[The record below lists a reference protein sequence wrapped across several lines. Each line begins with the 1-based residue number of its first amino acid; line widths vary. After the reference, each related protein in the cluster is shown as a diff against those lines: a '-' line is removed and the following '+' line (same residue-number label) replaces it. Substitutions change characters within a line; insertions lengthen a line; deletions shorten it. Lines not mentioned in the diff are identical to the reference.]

1 MRKFVHVLTMV
12 CLLSVTLP
20 TFSAF
25 ATQDNSVPFT
35 GTDGTPVEIRH
46 QETGNVSEA
55 RISAIIAQA
64 KEAIQQE
71 RLEKGHLEVTNAAKE
86 STYDYFFI
94 DDGVTYLYEESP
106 GSNPELV
113 ILDSPQ
119 QEQSSSAV
127 TDAVYNSEYET
138 MADFISDGVGGRQRI
153 LQNGQYLSARL
164 QLPYDYQVDPKGG
177 AFNYGGFAYHSSANG
192 GVGSWVGDMGLQYD
206 TTVGPNDTMKGWKPV
221 VILKKKV
228 YPEPNGWVQYSTV
241 FDPSYQEATY
251 KNAYKSASNVTLYV
265 WYNYN
270 GKVRLKID
278 GTTICRDRKCDYSS
292 PSHTISI
299 IESNAS
305 WNINQFSYWKLLS
318 TVISSDNKGKNKG
331 VFTNIQVDGRTVSGS
346 SYAPP
351 EEDHAK
357 ITRSGD
363 TLTID
368 VDSSRYTN

>member
-12 CLLSVTLP
+12 CMLSVTLP

-25 ATQDNSVPFT
+25 ATEDNSVSFT

-46 QETGNVSEA
+46 QETGNVSDA

-71 RLEKGHLEVTNAAKE
+71 RLEKGASEVTNAAE
-86 STYDYFFI
+86 DSTYDYFFI

-106 GSNPELV
+106 GSKAELV

-127 TDAVYNSEYET
+127 TDAVYNSEYEM

-177 AFNYGGFAYHSSANG
+177 AFNYGGFAYQSSASG

-206 TTVGPNDTMKGWKPV
+206 TSVGRNDREKGWKPV

-228 YPEPNGWVQYSTV
+228 YPDPKGWVQYSTV
-241 FDPSYQEATY
+241 FDPGYQEATY
-251 KNAYKSASNVTLYV
+251 KNAYQSASNVTFYV

-270 GKVRLKID
+270 GKIRLKID
-278 GTTICRDRKCDYSS
+278 GTTICRERKCDSPS

-305 WNINQFSYWKLLS
+305 WNISQFSYWKLLS
-318 TVISSDNKGKNKG
+318 TVISSDNTGKNKG
-331 VFTNIQVDGRTVSGS
+331 IFTNIQVDGRTVSGS
-346 SYAPP
+346 SYATP
-351 EEDHAK
+351 EEDRAK

-368 VDSSRYTN
+368 VDSSKYRD